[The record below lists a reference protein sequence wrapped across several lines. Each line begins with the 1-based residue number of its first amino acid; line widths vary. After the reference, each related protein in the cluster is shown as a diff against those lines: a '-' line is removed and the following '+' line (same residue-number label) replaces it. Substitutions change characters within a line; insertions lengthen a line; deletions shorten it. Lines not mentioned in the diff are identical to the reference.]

1 MNILDKI
8 KSVFNNKNIK
18 NEDEEIGDP
27 LLTALLRDEPITR
40 EKALMIPAISSNV
53 DYIGNMIASIPIKL
67 YRKKN
72 DKVEEVKD
80 DIRVFL
86 LNNDTGDTLDAFQMK
101 KAMIEDYLLGK
112 GGYCYIKKDLNKI
125 EGLFYVED
133 RKVSI
138 YKSTDPINKDIVFR
152 IGSKSYFNHE
162 LIKLLRNTKNG
173 GYGIGITEEL
183 EKVIETSFSTL
194 VYQLG
199 LVKSGGNKK
208 GFLKSLR
215 KLGDAE
221 MNALKKAWRDLYT
234 NNKENIVILNNGLE
248 FQESS
253 NSSVEMQL
261 NESKKTFQEEID
273 RIFHIHQ
280 NDTNLTFKEAIFTI
294 LKAFATQL
302 NSVMLLEKEKKEY
315 YFDFDTKEILKSNT
329 LDRYKAQNEA
339 IKGGWKTIN
348 EVRLEEN
355 LNTIE
360 GMDVLNIGLGSSLYD
375 VKTNSYY
382 TPNTNQIS
390 KLEENNNKIEQ
401 NGGD

>member
-1 MNILDKI
+1 MNILDRI
-8 KSVFNNKNIK
+8 KSLFSNKNAK
-18 NEDEEIGDP
+18 NEIELDDP
-27 LLTALLRDEPITR
+27 ILTALLRDETINR
-40 EKALMIPAISSNV
+40 ETALMIPAIASNV

-67 YRKKN
+67 YRKKD

-86 LNNDTGDTLDAFQMK
+86 LNNDTGDSLDAFQMK

-112 GGYCYIKKDLNKI
+112 GGYCYVEKDLNKI
-125 EGLFYVED
+125 KGLFYVEE
-133 RKVSI
+133 KKIVV
-138 YKSTDPINKDIVFR
+138 YKSTDPIKKTIAFR
-152 IGSKSYFNHE
+152 VGSKKYRNYE

-173 GYGIGITEEL
+173 GYGIGIIEEL
-183 EKVIETSFSTL
+183 SKVIETSFSTL
-194 VYQLG
+194 IYQLS

-215 KLGDAE
+215 KLGNE
-221 MNALKKAWRDLYT
+221 EIEVLKKAWRDLYT
-234 NNKENIVILNNGLE
+234 NNKESIVVLNNGLE

-280 NDTNLTFKEAIFTI
+280 NDTNLTFKEAIFPI
-294 LKAFATQL
+294 IKAFVTQL
-302 NSVMLLEKEKKEY
+302 NSIMLLEKEKKEY
-315 YFDFDTKEILKSNT
+315 YFDFDTKEILKSNI

-348 EVRLEEN
+348 EVRLDEN

-375 VKTNSYY
+375 IQTNSYY
-382 TPNTNQIS
+382 TPNTNQTAKIGENDE
-390 KLEENNNKIEQ
+390 KLEQ
-401 NGGD
+401 DGGE

>member
-138 YKSTDPINKDIVFR
+138 YKNTDPINKDIVFR

>member
-67 YRKKN
+67 YRKRN

-138 YKSTDPINKDIVFR
+138 YKSTDPINKNIVFR

-329 LDRYKAQNEA
+329 LDRYRAQNEA

-390 KLEENNNKIEQ
+390 KLEENNKKIEQ

>member
-112 GGYCYIKKDLNKI
+112 GGYCYVKKGLNKV

-133 RKVSI
+133 RKVTI
-138 YKSTDPINKDIVFR
+138 YRSTDPINKNIVFK
-152 IGSKSYFNHE
+152 IGSKQYYNYE

-183 EKVIETSFSTL
+183 EKVIETSFATL

-215 KLGDAE
+215 KLGSE
-221 MNALKKAWRDLYT
+221 EINALKQAWKDLYT
-234 NNKENIVILNNGLE
+234 NNKENIVVLNNGLE

-329 LDRYKAQNEA
+329 LDRYRAQNEA

-390 KLEENNNKIEQ
+390 KLEENNKKIEQ

>member
-18 NEDEEIGDP
+18 NGDEEIGDP

-40 EKALMIPAISSNV
+40 EKALMIPSISSNV

-138 YKSTDPINKDIVFR
+138 YKSTDPINKNIVFR

-302 NSVMLLEKEKKEY
+302 NSVMLLEKEKKSI
-315 YFDFDTKEILKSNT
+315 ILILIQKK
-329 LDRYKAQNEA
+329 Y
-339 IKGGWKTIN
+339 
-348 EVRLEEN
+348 
-355 LNTIE
+355 
-360 GMDVLNIGLGSSLYD
+360 
-375 VKTNSYY
+375 
-382 TPNTNQIS
+382 
-390 KLEENNNKIEQ
+390 
-401 NGGD
+401 

>member
-138 YKSTDPINKDIVFR
+138 YKSTDPINKNIVFR

-280 NDTNLTFKEAIFTI
+280 DDTNLTFKEAIFTI

-329 LDRYKAQNEA
+329 LDRYRAQNEA

-390 KLEENNNKIEQ
+390 KLEENNKKIEQ

>member
-138 YKSTDPINKDIVFR
+138 YKSTDPINKNIVFR

>member
-138 YKSTDPINKDIVFR
+138 YKSTDPINKNIVFR

-173 GYGIGITEEL
+173 GYGVGITEEL

-390 KLEENNNKIEQ
+390 KLEENNKKIEQ

>member
-138 YKSTDPINKDIVFR
+138 YKSTDPINKNIVFR

-390 KLEENNNKIEQ
+390 KLEENNKEIEQ

>member
-138 YKSTDPINKDIVFR
+138 YKSTDPINKNIVFR

-221 MNALKKAWRDLYT
+221 MNALKKLGETY
-234 NNKENIVILNNGLE
+234 ILII
-248 FQESS
+248 
-253 NSSVEMQL
+253 
-261 NESKKTFQEEID
+261 KKT
-273 RIFHIHQ
+273 
-280 NDTNLTFKEAIFTI
+280 
-294 LKAFATQL
+294 
-302 NSVMLLEKEKKEY
+302 
-315 YFDFDTKEILKSNT
+315 
-329 LDRYKAQNEA
+329 
-339 IKGGWKTIN
+339 
-348 EVRLEEN
+348 
-355 LNTIE
+355 
-360 GMDVLNIGLGSSLYD
+360 
-375 VKTNSYY
+375 
-382 TPNTNQIS
+382 
-390 KLEENNNKIEQ
+390 
-401 NGGD
+401 

>member
-67 YRKKN
+67 YRKKD

-138 YKSTDPINKDIVFR
+138 YKSTDPINKNIVFR

-329 LDRYKAQNEA
+329 LDRYRAQNEA

-390 KLEENNNKIEQ
+390 KLEENNKKIEQ

>member
-138 YKSTDPINKDIVFR
+138 YKSTDPINKNIVFR

-355 LNTIE
+355 LNTIK

-390 KLEENNNKIEQ
+390 KLEENNKEIEQ

>member
-8 KSVFNNKNIK
+8 KFVFNNKNIK

-138 YKSTDPINKDIVFR
+138 YKSTDPINKNIVFR

-329 LDRYKAQNEA
+329 LDRYRAQNEA

-390 KLEENNNKIEQ
+390 KLEENNKKIEQ

>member
-138 YKSTDPINKDIVFR
+138 YKNTDPINKDIVFR

-208 GFLKSLR
+208 GFLKSLK

>member
-138 YKSTDPINKDIVFR
+138 YKSTDPINKNIVFR

-215 KLGDAE
+215 KLGNEE

-329 LDRYKAQNEA
+329 LDRYRAQNEA

-390 KLEENNNKIEQ
+390 KLEENNKKIE
-401 NGGD
+401 

>member
-138 YKSTDPINKDIVFR
+138 YKSTDPINKNIVFR

-329 LDRYKAQNEA
+329 LDRYRAQNEA

-390 KLEENNNKIEQ
+390 KLEENNKKIEQ

>member
-1 MNILDKI
+1 
-8 KSVFNNKNIK
+8 
-18 NEDEEIGDP
+18 
-27 LLTALLRDEPITR
+27 
-40 EKALMIPAISSNV
+40 
-53 DYIGNMIASIPIKL
+53 
-67 YRKKN
+67 
-72 DKVEEVKD
+72 
-80 DIRVFL
+80 
-86 LNNDTGDTLDAFQMK
+86 
-101 KAMIEDYLLGK
+101 MIEDYLLGK

-138 YKSTDPINKDIVFR
+138 YKSTDPINKNIVFR

-302 NSVMLLEKEKKEY
+302 NSVMLLEKKK
-315 YFDFDTKEILKSNT
+315 KSIILILIQKK
-329 LDRYKAQNEA
+329 Y
-339 IKGGWKTIN
+339 
-348 EVRLEEN
+348 
-355 LNTIE
+355 
-360 GMDVLNIGLGSSLYD
+360 
-375 VKTNSYY
+375 
-382 TPNTNQIS
+382 
-390 KLEENNNKIEQ
+390 
-401 NGGD
+401 

>member
-138 YKSTDPINKDIVFR
+138 YKSTDPINKNIVFR

-390 KLEENNNKIEQ
+390 KLEENNKKIEQ

>member
-1 MNILDKI
+1 MNILDRI
-8 KSVFNNKNIK
+8 KSVFSNKNVK
-18 NEDEEIGDP
+18 NEIELDDP
-27 LLTALLRDEPITR
+27 ILTALLRDETINR
-40 EKALMIPAISSNV
+40 ETALMIPAIASNV

-67 YRKKN
+67 YRKKD

-86 LNNDTGDTLDAFQMK
+86 LNNDTGDSLDAFQMK

-112 GGYCYIKKDLNKI
+112 GGYCYVEKDLNKI
-125 EGLFYVED
+125 KGLFYVEEN
-133 RKVSI
+133 KVVV
-138 YKSTDPINKDIVFR
+138 YKSTEQIKKSIAFR
-152 IGSKSYFNHE
+152 VGSKKYRNYEF
-162 LIKLLRNTKNG
+162 IKLLRNTKNG
-173 GYGIGITEEL
+173 GYGIGIIEEL
-183 EKVIETSFSTL
+183 NKVIETSFSTL
-194 VYQLG
+194 IYQLS

-215 KLGDAE
+215 KLGNEEIDV
-221 MNALKKAWRDLYT
+221 LKKAWRDLYT
-234 NNKENIVILNNGLE
+234 NNKESIVVLNNGLE

-280 NDTNLTFKEAIFTI
+280 NDTNLTFKEAIFPI
-294 LKAFATQL
+294 IKAFATQL
-302 NSVMLLEKEKKEY
+302 NSILLLEKEKKEY
-315 YFDFDTKEILKSNT
+315 YFDFDTKEILKSNI

-348 EVRLEEN
+348 EVRLDEN
-355 LNTIE
+355 LNTID

-375 VKTNSYY
+375 IQTNSYY
-382 TPNTNQIS
+382 TPNTNQTTKIGGND
-390 KLEENNNKIEQ
+390 EKIEQ
-401 NGGD
+401 NGGE

>member
-1 MNILDKI
+1 MNILDRI
-8 KSVFNNKNIK
+8 KSLFSNKNAK
-18 NEDEEIGDP
+18 NEIELDDP
-27 LLTALLRDEPITR
+27 ILTALLRDETINR
-40 EKALMIPAISSNV
+40 ETALMIPAIASNV

-67 YRKKN
+67 YRKKD

-86 LNNDTGDTLDAFQMK
+86 LNNDTGDSLDAFQMK

-112 GGYCYIKKDLNKI
+112 GGYCYVEKDLNKI
-125 EGLFYVED
+125 KGLFYVEE
-133 RKVSI
+133 KKIVV
-138 YKSTDPINKDIVFR
+138 YKSTDPIKKSIAFMV
-152 IGSKSYFNHE
+152 GSKKYRNYE

-173 GYGIGITEEL
+173 GYGIGIIEEL
-183 EKVIETSFSTL
+183 SKVIETSFSTL
-194 VYQLG
+194 IYQLN

-215 KLGDAE
+215 KLGNE
-221 MNALKKAWRDLYT
+221 EIEVLKKAWRDLYT
-234 NNKENIVILNNGLE
+234 NNKESIVVLNNGLE

-280 NDTNLTFKEAIFTI
+280 NDTNLTFKEAIFPI
-294 LKAFATQL
+294 IKAFTTQL
-302 NSVMLLEKEKKEY
+302 NSILLLA
-315 YFDFDTKEILKSNT
+315 KEILKSNI

-348 EVRLEEN
+348 EVRLDEN

-375 VKTNSYY
+375 IQTNSYY
-382 TPNTNQIS
+382 TPNTNQTTKIGD
-390 KLEENNNKIEQ
+390 NNEKMGQ
-401 NGGD
+401 NGGE